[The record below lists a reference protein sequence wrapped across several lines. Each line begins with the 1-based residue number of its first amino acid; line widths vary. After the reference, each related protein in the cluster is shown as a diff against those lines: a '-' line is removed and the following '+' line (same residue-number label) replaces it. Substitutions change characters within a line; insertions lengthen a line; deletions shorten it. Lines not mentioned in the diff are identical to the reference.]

1 MDPDLERLLS
11 EDEAARAGVESARTR
26 ARAQLEA
33 VRAELGE
40 ARDAR
45 SRERQ
50 RDLDRAVAGI
60 LADGDREVALRRTQR
75 EARAQDDAARSAP
88 LVTRGAELWLQIVRE
103 GVDVRRS
110 P

>member
-1 MDPDLERLLS
+1 MDPDLARLLS
-11 EDEAARAGVESARTR
+11 EDEAARAGVESARIR

-33 VRAELGE
+33 ARAELAQ

-50 RDLDRAVAGI
+50 RDRDRAVAEV
-60 LADGDREVALRRTQR
+60 LADGDRESARRRTQR
-75 EARAQDDAARSAP
+75 EARARDDAARSAP
-88 LVTRGAELWLQIVRE
+88 LLTRGAELWVQIVRE
-103 GVDVRRS
+103 GVDPGES